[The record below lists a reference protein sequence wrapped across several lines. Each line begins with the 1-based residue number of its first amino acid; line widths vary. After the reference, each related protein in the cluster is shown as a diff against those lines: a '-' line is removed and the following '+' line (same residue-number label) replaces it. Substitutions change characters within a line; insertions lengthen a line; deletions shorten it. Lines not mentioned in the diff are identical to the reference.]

1 MRFEELVFIDAIAI
15 NFTPL
20 SLVTTKP
27 ALPDQMCCPCRI
39 VLVHNKKLES
49 NDGWWISRIIESID
63 CALLLSIILMV
74 DLDDIVRWGL
84 LHF

>member
-27 ALPDQMCCPCRI
+27 ALPDQMCCPCWI
-39 VLVHNKKLES
+39 FFIHNKKLES
-49 NDGWWISRIIESID
+49 NDG
-63 CALLLSIILMV
+63 
-74 DLDDIVRWGL
+74 
-84 LHF
+84 